1 MEVLELAKLGS
12 QVVLD
17 ALVLFLIM
25 RYLPNLHEQ
34 MFKEFREMHAT
45 MVAETNK
52 IYGQVNRLVNLWIM
66 QLDDEDKRRLKLSD
80 GVFSDKKKKSADDDE
95 ED

>member
-66 QLDDEDKRRLKLSD
+66 QLDEDDKQRMELSD
-80 GVFSDKKKKSADDDE
+80 GVFTEKKKKREHE

>member
-1 MEVLELAKLGS
+1 MELLEIAKLGS

-25 RYLPNLHEQ
+25 RYLPNLHQQ
-34 MFKEFREMHAT
+34 MFTEFREMHAS
-45 MVAETNK
+45 MIAETNK
-52 IYGQVNRLVNLWIM
+52 IYRQVNRLVNLWTM
-66 QLDDEDKRRLKLSD
+66 QLDKDDKRRQQLSD
-80 GVFSDKKKKSADDDE
+80 EIFENPTKE